1 MRSPLIAL
9 LVIIQLFSFTAF
21 AEAPD
26 TLITLGEVSVTA
38 RRQKD
43 FGAGHSLTN
52 LDSLLL
58 RQQSHQD
65 LGYLLRRNTGI
76 FIKGYGPG
84 SLATTSLRGGT
95 ASQTA
100 LMWNGFS
107 IQSPMNG
114 QADLSLLPAFF
125 ADEVQVQFG
134 GGSALWGSGAMGGA
148 IFLNNIR
155 PAENG
160 FTALVGLNTGSI
172 GDFAQQIKLSYALQ
186 NFSTTVRAFN
196 RKASNQY
203 RFANSTLP
211 GNPVEEQQKAAF
223 GQKGILHETWFSL
236 GAKHQFDFRWWWQDN
251 DRDIPPGLDF
261 TFYESHQKDKSLRLS
276 GQYQY
281 SLPGMLLFV
290 RGARLNDEINYSD
303 NFGYDGTSHFTS
315 LIGEIDT
322 RWVPREDLVVS
333 GGINLQNTKANA
345 LEYFEEKQRNST
357 ALFASVKWETFHK
370 KLELVASGRQ
380 EFVQGYEIPFAPS
393 LGFSLKLF
401 QNWALKGNTGYNF
414 LLPSLN
420 DLYWLPGGN
429 PELKPEQGWSSD
441 LRVERNLRES
451 ERQEN
456 FNPFSKVSIGFY
468 NRKIQNWIIWLP
480 VINDPWLWSP
490 VNRLEVHSYG
500 LENHIGGYWK
510 TGASL
515 LSWNLRYLFTAAEIT
530 KPIYEGDPSLNKQLT
545 YVPKHR
551 AGLNL
556 SFFHKNIGLSYD
568 HDFSGIRY
576 TTGDN
581 EEWLPS
587 YHTGDV
593 TVTWHYRL
601 STYRLGINAGIENIW
616 NTRYQVIANRPMPLR
631 FFRAGISISY
641 N

>member
-1 MRSPLIAL
+1 MRTTPIVL

-21 AEAPD
+21 AETPD

-38 RRQKD
+38 RRHND
-43 FGAGHSLTN
+43 FGAGHSSTK

-65 LGYLLRRNTGI
+65 LGYLLRRHSGI
-76 FIKGYGPG
+76 FIKSYGPG
-84 SLATTSLRGGT
+84 SLASTSLRGGT

-125 ADEVQVQFG
+125 ADEVQVQHG

-148 IFLNNIR
+148 IFLNNQR
-155 PAENG
+155 PVQDG
-160 FTALVGLNTGSI
+160 FAAQLGFNTGSV
-172 GDFAQQIKLSYALQ
+172 GDFGQQIKLSYKLQ

-196 RKASNQY
+196 RKASNKYQ
-203 RFANSTLP
+203 FANSTLP
-211 GNPVEEQQKAAF
+211 ENPVEEQQMAAF
-223 GQKGILHETWFSL
+223 DQRGILHETWFSL
-236 GAKHQFDFRWWWQDN
+236 GANHQFDFRWWWQDN
-251 DRDIPPGLDF
+251 DRDIPPSLDF
-261 TFYESHQKDKSLRLS
+261 LFYESQQKDKSLRLGGQYRYS
-276 GQYQY
+276 GQDI
-281 SLPGMLLFV
+281 LVFV
-290 RGARLNDEINYSD
+290 RGARLNDEIRYID
-303 NFGYDGTSHFTS
+303 NFGYDGTSSFTN
-315 LIGEIDT
+315 LTGEIET
-322 RWVPREDLVVS
+322 RWVPRKDMVLS
-333 GGINLQNTKANA
+333 GGLNLQQTKANA

-357 ALFASVKWETFHK
+357 SIFASVKWETFNE
-370 KLELVASGRQ
+370 KLELAASGRQ
-380 EFVQGYEIPFAPS
+380 EFVEDYEIPFAPS

-420 DLYWLPGGN
+420 DLFWLPGGN

-441 LRVERNLRES
+441 LRVERTIRES
-451 ERQEN
+451 ESQEN
-456 FNPFSKVSIGFY
+456 FNPFSNLSIGFY
-468 NRKIQNWIIWLP
+468 TRKIQNWIIWLP
-480 VINDPWLWSP
+480 TINDPWVWSP

-500 LENHIGGYWK
+500 FENHLGGYWK
-510 TGASL
+510 TGANML
-515 LSWNLRYLFTAAEIT
+515 RWNLRYLFTAAEIT
-530 KPIYEGDPSLNKQLT
+530 QPAYEGDPSLNKQLT
-545 YVPKHR
+545 YVPRHR

-556 SFFHKNIGLSYD
+556 SFFHKNFGLSYN
-568 HDFSGIRY
+568 HDFSGKSY
-576 TTGDN
+576 TTSDN

-593 TVTWHYRL
+593 TVNWHYRL
-601 STYRLGINAGIENIW
+601 SNYRVGINAGIENIW
-616 NTRYQVIANRPMPLR
+616 NTRYQVVANRPMPLR